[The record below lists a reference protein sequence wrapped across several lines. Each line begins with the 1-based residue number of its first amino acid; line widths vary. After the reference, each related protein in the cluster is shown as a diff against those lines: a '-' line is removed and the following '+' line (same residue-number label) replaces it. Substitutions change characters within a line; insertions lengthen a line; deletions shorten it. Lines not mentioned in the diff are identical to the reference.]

1 MIKHIIFDLDGVL
14 VDTKIIH
21 YKSLN
26 LALEKENKKY
36 VIEWDEH
43 LKNYDGL
50 STIKK
55 LEILNRKKKLP
66 KKKFTKIIES
76 KKKYTKKLLK
86 KEIKFNKKIFELFSQ
101 LSKKYF
107 ISVASNAIEDTVV
120 QCLNIL
126 KINKFV
132 GFLISNED
140 VKYIKPNPQIFL
152 KCMIYYGVSPGETLV
167 LEDSENG
174 RIAALNSGAKL
185 FPVEKLSDVNKK
197 NIYNKIKEINSMKNK
212 KGLDIWVSD
221 KLNVLIPMAGL
232 GSRFKDAGYTF
243 PKPLIEVEGKPMIQV
258 VVENLG
264 IEANF
269 IFIVQKEHREKYNV
283 DSMLKLISKNY
294 QVVEVDGLTNGAACT
309 TLLAK
314 KFINNNNQLLIAN
327 SDQFVEWNPI
337 KTMYYF
343 TSSKIDGGILTFP
356 ATHPRWSFAKTN
368 NKNEVLEVAEKNPI
382 SNNATVGIYFW
393 NKGSEYVKYCEKM
406 IEKKITTN
414 NEYYVCPVYNEAI
427 KDGKKIKIYKVDKM
441 WGLGTPEDLNIF
453 LNRKKY

>member
-26 LALEKENKKY
+26 LALENENKKY
-36 VIEWDEH
+36 IIKWDEH
-43 LKNYDGL
+43 LKIYDGL
-50 STIKK
+50 STLKK
-55 LEILNRKKKLP
+55 LEILHREKKLP
-66 KKKFTKIIES
+66 KKKFAEIIEY
-76 KKKYTKKLLK
+76 KKQYTNKLLK
-86 KEIKFNKKIFELFSQ
+86 KEIKFNKKIFELFNQ
-101 LSKKYF
+101 LSKKYL
-107 ISVASNAIEDTVV
+107 ISVASNAIESTIL
-120 QCLNIL
+120 QCLRIL
-126 KINKFV
+126 KIKKFV
-132 GFLISNED
+132 GYIVSNEH

-152 KCMIYYGVSPGETLV
+152 KCMVYYGVSPDETLI
-167 LEDSENG
+167 LEDSEKG
-174 RIAALNSGAKL
+174 RVAALNSGAKL
-185 FPVEKLSDVNKK
+185 FPVEKLTDVNKK
-197 NIYNKIKEINSMKNK
+197 NIYKKIKEINFMKYK
-212 KGLDIWVSD
+212 MVKDKWFSD

-243 PKPLIEVEGKPMIQV
+243 PKPLIEVEGKPMIQL

-269 IFIVQKEHREKYNV
+269 IFIVQKEHREKYNL
-283 DSMLKLISKNY
+283 DSMLRLISKNY
-294 QVVEVDGLTNGAACT
+294 QIVEVDGLTEGAACT

-314 KFINNNNQLLIAN
+314 KYINNNNQLLIAN

-343 TSSKIDGGILTFP
+343 TSNKIDGGILTFP

-368 NKNEVLEVAEKNPI
+368 NKNEVIEVAEKNPI

-393 NKGSEYVKYCEKM
+393 NKGLEYVKYCEQM
-406 IEKKITTN
+406 IDKKITTN
-414 NEYYVCPVYNEAI
+414 KEYYVCPVFNEAI
-427 KDGKKIKIYKVDKM
+427 KDGKKIKIYNVDKM

-453 LNRKKY
+453 LNRNK